1 MRKTLYMMLM
11 TVVVLAL
18 SFTSCSK
25 WTEPETVRLNVIY
38 PWDRD
43 PATWEDYFQRLRQF
57 KERKHFLSLAEFDNA
72 PEKPAGEK
80 DYLRALP
87 DSLDFVSLTN
97 ADAFNGNDR
106 EDLPLLHQ
114 KGTKVLYTIDM
125 AKVSSLYPDQSQFTQ
140 YLDQVVASVEQ
151 EGMDGWT
158 VKANLPAG
166 DEGMK
171 TRFIQTVERLSA
183 VSGKTLV
190 YVGSYIHLDAPDV
203 IRAFDLVVLNT
214 QEKEYEADIEFAVL
228 MAKKRGIPQEKI
240 ILAGTMGT
248 SVVDADLQEKD
259 ALEVVSNL
267 VFTQGPVGGL
277 AIFDIQKDYFH
288 TENNYMRT
296 EELIQKLNPSK

>member
-1 MRKTLYMMLM
+1 MRKTLYII
-11 TVVVLAL
+11 VVMVSAMAL
-18 SFTSCSK
+18 TFTSCSK
-25 WTEPETVRLNVIY
+25 WTEPDAVKLNIIY

-43 PATWEDYFQRLRQF
+43 PATWEDYFQRLRQY
-57 KERKHFLSLAEFDNA
+57 KERKHYITFAEFDNA
-72 PEKPAGEK
+72 PEKPAGEQ
-80 DYLRALP
+80 DYLRCLP
-87 DSLDFVSLTN
+87 DSLDYISLTN
-97 ADAFNGNDR
+97 AANLCMADR
-106 EDLPLLHQ
+106 EDLSLMHR

-125 AKVSSLYPDQSQFTQ
+125 AQASARYPDQSQFTQ

-171 TRFIQTVERLSA
+171 TRFKQTVERLSA

-190 YVGSYIHLDAPDV
+190 YAGSYIHLDAPDV
-203 IRAFDLVVLNT
+203 IGAFDLVVLNT

-248 SVVDADLQEKD
+248 SIVDADLQDKD